1 MKKLFILLALT
12 PIMAMA
18 QKQLLTPETLWK
30 LGKVNHSTL
39 LPDGLHSLYSVGQ
52 TNLTTQKTERTHFIM
67 NNASGESTATKILEG
82 KSFVQWDNNGLYAT
96 NDGSLF
102 VSKDK
107 GNTWSRIHTG
117 LKDATNI
124 RIAPD
129 GKTIAF
135 SQAVSI
141 EKVKA
146 SSKYNDVP
154 NSSAYIFNDLDYRH
168 WDAFNE
174 GNYAHIF
181 VTYANSSETVDILA
195 NEPYYAPQM
204 PFGGAE
210 DFIFSNDSKT
220 ILYVCKKKSG
230 KEYAQSTN
238 TDLYAYNIATKET
251 QNWTNGMMGYDN
263 NPAFSPDGKY
273 LAWTSMARDGFEAD
287 KIDLVI
293 LDIQKNKKS
302 NLTAAWDA
310 TIDGGFVWA
319 NDSKSIY
326 FNAATRGT
334 VQLFQIAINKANSVQ
349 QITNGNYDIAAV
361 HAATTEGIIVSK
373 TDFNH
378 APELYLVNPKS
389 GLLKQLTKANEATYN
404 NLEECTSELRIM
416 KNSQGKDMG
425 VWVVYPPNFDKNKK
439 YPTLLYCQGGPQGAL
454 SQFFSVRWNFALMA
468 ANGYI
473 VVAPN
478 RTGMPGWGVKWNE
491 DISKDWGGQPM
502 KDYLTAI
509 DEMAKEP
516 FVDNKRL
523 GAVGASYGGYS
534 VFMLAGIHNNRFKT
548 FIAHNGLFDMRSWY
562 GTTEELWFA
571 NWDLGG
577 NYWQEPAAKGYTEFN
592 PSNFVKNWNTPIM
605 IYQGGIDYRVPIE
618 QGLQAFQAAQ
628 LKGLK
633 SRLVYFPDENHW
645 VLKPHNGLVWQRAF
659 FDWLKETL

>member
-1 MKKLFILLALT
+1 MKKLFILLALS

-18 QKQLLTPETLWK
+18 QKQVLTPETLWK
-30 LGKVNHSTL
+30 LAKVSHTTT
-39 LPDGLHSLYSVGQ
+39 LPDGKHSLYSVGQ
-52 TNLTTQKTERTHFIM
+52 TNLTTQKTERAHFIM
-67 NNASGESTATKILEG
+67 NNATGESMPTKILEG
-82 KSFVQWDNNGLYAT
+82 KSFVQWDHNGLYAT
-96 NDGSLF
+96 NDGALF

-107 GNTWSRIHTG
+107 GNTWTRIHTG
-117 LKDATNI
+117 LKDAAHI

-135 SQAVSI
+135 SQPVMI

-146 SSKYNDVP
+146 AAKYNDVP

-168 WDAFNE
+168 WDAFND
-174 GNYAHIF
+174 GHYSHIF
-181 VTYANSSETVDILA
+181 ISSINSDEAVDILEG
-195 NEPYYAPQM
+195 EPYYAPQM

-210 DFIFSNDSKT
+210 DFIFSKDSKT
-220 ILYVCKKKSG
+220 LLYVCKKKSG

-238 TDLYAYNIATKET
+238 TDLYAYNIATKQTENLT
-251 QNWTNGMMGYDN
+251 QGMMGYDN
-263 NPAFSPDGKY
+263 NPSFSPDGKH

-287 KIDLVI
+287 KIDIII
-293 LDIQKNKKS
+293 LNLQTNKRT
-302 NLTAAWDA
+302 NLTAGWDE
-310 TIDGGFVWA
+310 TVDGGFVWA

-334 VQLFQIAINKANSVQ
+334 VQLFQVAINKPNVVNK
-349 QITNGNYDIAAV
+349 ITEGKFDIATV
-361 HAATTEGIIVSK
+361 HAATPDGIIVTR

-378 APELYLVNPKS
+378 AAELYLANPKT
-389 GLLKQLTKANEATYN
+389 GALQQLTKANENTYN
-404 NLEECTSELRIM
+404 NLEECTSELRII

-425 VWVVYPPNFDKNKK
+425 VWVVYPPKFDKTKK

-502 KDYLTAI
+502 QDYLTAI

-516 FVDNKRL
+516 FVDETRL

-577 NYWQEPAAKGYTEFN
+577 NYWQNPVPKGYSDFN

>member
-1 MKKLFILLALT
+1 MKKFLLALAIS
-12 PIMAMA
+12 PLLAMA

-30 LGKVNHSTL
+30 LGKVNLVSTL
-39 LPDGLHSLYSVGQ
+39 PGGTHSLYSVGHS
-52 TNLTTQKTERTHFIM
+52 NLATQKTERQNFILDHATG
-67 NNASGESTATKILEG
+67 ASIATSILDN
-82 KSFVQWDNNGLYAT
+82 KNFVQWDKNGLYAS
-96 NDGSLF
+96 NDGALY

-107 GNTWSRIHTG
+107 GINWERIHTG

-135 SQAVSI
+135 SQPVSLQ
-141 EKVKA
+141 KVKA
-146 SSKYNDVP
+146 SAKYNDVP
-154 NSSAYIFNDLDYRH
+154 QSSGYIFNDLDYRH
-168 WDAFNE
+168 WDEFNE
-174 GNYAHIF
+174 GAYSHVFITTINNNEAK
-181 VTYANSSETVDILA
+181 DILKD
-195 NEPYYAPQM
+195 EPYYAPQM
-204 PFGGAE
+204 PFGGTE

-220 ILYVCKKKSG
+220 LLYVCKKKAG
-230 KEYAQSTN
+230 KAYAQSTN
-238 TDLYAYNIATKET
+238 TDLYAYDIASGTT
-251 QNWTNGMMGYDN
+251 SNWTEGMMGYDTH
-263 NPAFSPDGKY
+263 PEFSPDGKY
-273 LAWTSMARDGFEAD
+273 IAWTSMARDGFEAD

-293 LDIQKNKKS
+293 LDLKTLKKI
-302 NLTAAWDA
+302 NLTTGWDE
-310 TIDGGFVWA
+310 TVDGGFIWGK
-319 NDSKSIY
+319 DSKTIF
-326 FNAATRGT
+326 FNAAYRGTTQLFSLNINKPNAVTQITRGQWD
-334 VQLFQIAINKANSVQ
+334 VA
-349 QITNGNYDIAAV
+349 GV
-361 HAATTEGIIVSK
+361 HAHTSNGILVSR

-378 APELYLVNPKS
+378 ASELYQVNPKN
-389 GLLKQLTKANEATYN
+389 GTMTQLTKANDAVYT
-404 NLEECTSELRIM
+404 NLELCTSELKMFR
-416 KNSQGKDMG
+416 NSEGKDMG
-425 VWVVYPPNFDKNKK
+425 VWVVYPPGFDKNKK

-454 SQFFSVRWNFALMA
+454 TQFYSVRWNFALMA

-491 DISKDWGGQPM
+491 NISGDWGGQPM

-516 FVDNKRL
+516 YVDKDRL

-534 VFMLAGIHNNRFKT
+534 VYMLAGIHNNRFKT

-577 NYWQEPAAKGYTEFN
+577 NYWQKPAPKGYTEFN
-592 PSNFVKNWNTPIM
+592 PSNYIDKWNTPIM
-605 IYQGGIDYRVPIE
+605 IYQGGKDYRVPIE

-628 LKGLK
+628 LKGIK

-645 VLKPHNGLVWQRAF
+645 VLKVHNGLVWQRAF